1 MPAHLHRIICTCM
14 RLCRPACI
22 HPYMHTPI
30 HPSTRPSIH
39 ACMPAACMHP
49 CIRASNA
56 RVYILHP
63 ALGSYLHRG
72 DEDMQ
77 RNEDSQ
83 LRQHFAASSNDLR
96 GNLADAAG
104 PAGQLQRV
112 PRVHCH
118 VSSASRRKS
127 TKTGAVIDSSPKIL
141 AISVRLT

>member
-1 MPAHLHRIICTCM
+1 MPAHHNRIIRTCM

-30 HPSTRPSIH
+30 HPSIHPSIH
-39 ACMPAACMHP
+39 TCMHACTRP

-96 GNLADAAG
+96 DNLADAAG
-104 PAGQLQRV
+104 PAGQLPRV

-118 VSSASRRKS
+118 VSSVSRTKS
-127 TKTGAVIDSSPKIL
+127 TKTGSVIDSSPKIL
-141 AISVRLT
+141 AIIVRLT